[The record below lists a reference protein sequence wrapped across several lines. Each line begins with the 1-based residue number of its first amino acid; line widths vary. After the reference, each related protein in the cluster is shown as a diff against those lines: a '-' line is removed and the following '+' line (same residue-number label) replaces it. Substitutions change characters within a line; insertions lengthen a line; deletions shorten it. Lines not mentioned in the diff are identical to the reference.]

1 MKKRI
6 IALMLCMT
14 TILAFNGC
22 GNAKTRDTEQSTENA
37 KATYNGPSSA
47 KMDIDLEK
55 QVSKLADYKGIDVT
69 ISGNYDVKDE
79 DVESNI
85 MSLLPYYGI
94 TGIEIKDRD
103 TVQKG
108 DYVKVDYTGYL
119 DGEAFDGG
127 SATDIMLDVDNNYDV
142 TNQNSYIDGFCD
154 GIVGS
159 KVGSEISTDVTFP
172 DNYNETLGGKKTTF
186 KIKIK
191 GIYEPITLDTL
202 TDDMVAD
209 AFSAQNI
216 STKKDLQDYVRK
228 VMEKQTRNAKSQATI
243 NEVESYMIENSTVDI
258 PDDYMEARL
267 GEYQAMFERD
277 NLTDTQT
284 MDDYLKKN
292 NTTLD
297 DLKKTWKTSLEKQI
311 KIEFIFG
318 RIADLEDIQVS
329 DDDFKEFVDYLVSS
343 GNSQM
348 TTESEVYDYYGNGSQ
363 EEGKKMLRQ
372 QYRINKAIS
381 YVVEQANVTIEPAT
395 ESTEN

>member
-69 ISGNYDVKDE
+69 ISGNYDVTDE
-79 DVESNI
+79 DVEKN
-85 MSLLPYYGI
+85 MLSLLPYYGI
-94 TGIEIKDRD
+94 AGIEIKDRD

-119 DGEAFDGG
+119 DGKAFDGG

-228 VMEKQTRNAKSQATI
+228 VMEKQARNAKSQATI

>member
-69 ISGNYDVKDE
+69 ISGNYDVTDE
-79 DVESNI
+79 DVEKN
-85 MSLLPYYGI
+85 MLSLLPYYGI

>member
-14 TILAFNGC
+14 TVLAFNGC
-22 GNAKTRDTEQSTENA
+22 GNAKTQDTEQSTENA
-37 KATYNGPSSA
+37 KVTYNGPSSA
-47 KMDIDLEK
+47 QMDIDLEK

-69 ISGNYDVKDE
+69 ISGNYDVTDE
-79 DVESNI
+79 GVEKNI
-85 MSLLPYYGI
+85 LSLLPYYGI
-94 TGIEIKDRD
+94 AGIEIKDRD
-103 TVQKG
+103 TVQEG

-127 SATDIMLDVDNNYDV
+127 SATDVMLDVDNNYDV
-142 TNQNSYIDGFCD
+142 TNQNPYIDGFCD
-154 GIVGS
+154 GMVGS

-172 DNYNETLGGKKTTF
+172 DNYNEKLGGKKTTF

-191 GIYEPITLDTL
+191 GIYEPVTMDTL

-216 STKKDLQDYVRK
+216 STKKDLKEYVRK
-228 VMEKQTRNAKSQATI
+228 VMESQSKNSKSQATI
-243 NEVESYMIENSTVDI
+243 NEVEDYMIENSTVDI

-277 NLTDTQT
+277 NLTNTQT
-284 MDDYLKKN
+284 MDDYLKTN

-297 DLKKTWKTSLEKQI
+297 DLKKSWKTTLEKQI

-363 EEGKKMLRQ
+363 EDGKKMLRQ

-381 YVVEQANVTIEPAT
+381 YVVEQANVTIEPAA

>member
-22 GNAKTRDTEQSTENA
+22 GNARTQDTEQSTENA

-47 KMDIDLEK
+47 QMDIDLEK

-69 ISGNYDVKDE
+69 ISGNYDVTDE
-79 DVESNI
+79 DVEKNI
-85 MSLLPYYGI
+85 LSLLPYYGI

-228 VMEKQTRNAKSQATI
+228 VMENQARNTKSQATI

-284 MDDYLKKN
+284 MDDYLKTN

-363 EEGKKMLRQ
+363 EDGKKMLRQ

>member
-22 GNAKTRDTEQSTENA
+22 GKAKTQGTEQSTEKA
-37 KATYNGPSSA
+37 QATYNGPSSA
-47 KMDIDLEK
+47 QMDIDLEK

-127 SATDIMLDVDNNYDV
+127 SATDVMLDVDKNYDV

-154 GIVGS
+154 GMVGS

-172 DNYNETLGGKKTTF
+172 DNYNEKLGGKKTTF

-216 STKKDLQDYVRK
+216 STKKDLKEYVRK
-228 VMEKQTRNAKSQATI
+228 VMENQAKNSKSQTTI
-243 NEVESYMIENSTVDI
+243 NEVENYMIKNSTVDI
-258 PDDYMEARL
+258 PEDYMDARM

-284 MDDYLKKN
+284 MDDYLKTN

-297 DLKKTWKTSLEKQI
+297 DLKKSWKTSLEKQI
-311 KIEFIFG
+311 KMEFIFG
-318 RIADLEDIQVS
+318 RIADLEDIQVT
-329 DDDFKEFVDYLVSS
+329 DDDFKQFVDYLASS

-348 TTESEVYDYYGNGSQ
+348 TTESELYDYYGNGNQ
-363 EEGKKMLRQ
+363 EDGKKMLRQ

-381 YVVEQANVTIEPAT
+381 YVVEQANVTIEPET

>member
-69 ISGNYDVKDE
+69 ISGNYDVTDE
-79 DVESNI
+79 DVEKN
-85 MSLLPYYGI
+85 MLSLLPYYGI
-94 TGIEIKDRD
+94 AGIEIKDRD

-119 DGEAFDGG
+119 DGKAFDGG

-381 YVVEQANVTIEPAT
+381 YAVEQANVTIEPAT

>member
-1 MKKRI
+1 
-6 IALMLCMT
+6 MLCMT
-14 TILAFNGC
+14 TVLAFNGC
-22 GNAKTRDTEQSTENA
+22 GNAKTQDTEQSTENA
-37 KATYNGPSSA
+37 KVTYNGPSSA
-47 KMDIDLEK
+47 QMDIDLEK

-69 ISGNYDVKDE
+69 ISGNYDVTDE
-79 DVESNI
+79 GVEKNI
-85 MSLLPYYGI
+85 LSLLPYYGI
-94 TGIEIKDRD
+94 AGIEIKDRD
-103 TVQKG
+103 TVQEG

-127 SATDIMLDVDNNYDV
+127 SATDVMLDVDNNYDV
-142 TNQNSYIDGFCD
+142 TNQNPYIDGFCD
-154 GIVGS
+154 GMVGS

-172 DNYNETLGGKKTTF
+172 DNYNEKLGGKKTTF

-191 GIYEPITLDTL
+191 GIYEPVTMDTL

-216 STKKDLQDYVRK
+216 STKKDLKEYVRK
-228 VMEKQTRNAKSQATI
+228 VMESQAKNSKSQATI
-243 NEVESYMIENSTVDI
+243 NEVEDYMIENSTVDI

-277 NLTDTQT
+277 NLTNTQT
-284 MDDYLKKN
+284 MDDYLKTN

-297 DLKKTWKTSLEKQI
+297 DLKKSWKTTLEKQI

-363 EEGKKMLRQ
+363 EDGKKMLRQ

>member
-69 ISGNYDVKDE
+69 ISGNYDVTDE
-79 DVESNI
+79 DVKKN
-85 MSLLPYYGI
+85 MLSLLPYYGI

-228 VMEKQTRNAKSQATI
+228 VMEKQARNAKSQATI

>member
-1 MKKRI
+1 
-6 IALMLCMT
+6 
-14 TILAFNGC
+14 
-22 GNAKTRDTEQSTENA
+22 
-37 KATYNGPSSA
+37 
-47 KMDIDLEK
+47 
-55 QVSKLADYKGIDVT
+55 
-69 ISGNYDVKDE
+69 
-79 DVESNI
+79 
-85 MSLLPYYGI
+85 
-94 TGIEIKDRD
+94 
-103 TVQKG
+103 
-108 DYVKVDYTGYL
+108 
-119 DGEAFDGG
+119 
-127 SATDIMLDVDNNYDV
+127 
-142 TNQNSYIDGFCD
+142 
-154 GIVGS
+154 
-159 KVGSEISTDVTFP
+159 
-172 DNYNETLGGKKTTF
+172 
-186 KIKIK
+186 
-191 GIYEPITLDTL
+191 
-202 TDDMVAD
+202 MVAD

>member
-22 GNAKTRDTEQSTENA
+22 GNAKTQDTEQSTESA

-47 KMDIDLEK
+47 QMDIDLEK

-69 ISGNYDVKDE
+69 ISGNYDVTDE

-85 MSLLPYYGI
+85 LSLLPYYGI

-142 TNQNSYIDGFCD
+142 TNQNSYIEGFCD

-228 VMEKQTRNAKSQATI
+228 VMENQARNSKSQATI
-243 NEVESYMIENSTVDI
+243 NEVENYMIENSTVDI

-284 MDDYLKKN
+284 MDDYLKTN

-297 DLKKTWKTSLEKQI
+297 DLKKGWKTSLEKQI
-311 KIEFIFG
+311 KVEFIFG

-363 EEGKKMLRQ
+363 EDGKKMLRQ

-381 YVVEQANVTIEPAT
+381 YVVEQANVTIEPET

>member
-14 TILAFNGC
+14 TVLAFNGC
-22 GNAKTRDTEQSTENA
+22 GNAKTQDTEQSTENA
-37 KATYNGPSSA
+37 KVTYNGPSSA
-47 KMDIDLEK
+47 QMDIDLEK

-69 ISGNYDVKDE
+69 ISGNYDVTDE
-79 DVESNI
+79 GVEKNI
-85 MSLLPYYGI
+85 LSLLPYYGI
-94 TGIEIKDRD
+94 AGIEIKDRD
-103 TVQKG
+103 TVQEG

-127 SATDIMLDVDNNYDV
+127 SATDVMLDVDNNYDV
-142 TNQNSYIDGFCD
+142 TNQNPYIDGFCD
-154 GIVGS
+154 GMVGS

-172 DNYNETLGGKKTTF
+172 DNYNEKLGGKKTTF

-191 GIYEPITLDTL
+191 GIYEPVTMDTL

-216 STKKDLQDYVRK
+216 STKKDLKEYVRK
-228 VMEKQTRNAKSQATI
+228 VMESQAKNSKSQATI
-243 NEVESYMIENSTVDI
+243 NEVEDYMIENSTVDI

-277 NLTDTQT
+277 NLTNTQT
-284 MDDYLKKN
+284 MDDYLKTN

-297 DLKKTWKTSLEKQI
+297 DLKKSWKTTLEKQI
-311 KIEFIFG
+311 TIEFIFG
-318 RIADLEDIQVS
+318 SIADLEDIQVS

-363 EEGKKMLRQ
+363 EDGKKMLRQ

-381 YVVEQANVTIEPAT
+381 YVVEQANVTIEPAA

>member
-22 GNAKTRDTEQSTENA
+22 GNARTQDTEQSTENA
-37 KATYNGPSSA
+37 KATYNGPGSA
-47 KMDIDLEK
+47 QMDIDLEK

-69 ISGNYDVKDE
+69 ISGNYDVTDE
-79 DVESNI
+79 DVEKNI
-85 MSLLPYYGI
+85 LSLLPYYGI

-127 SATDIMLDVDNNYDV
+127 SATDVMLDVDNNYDV

-154 GIVGS
+154 GMVGS

-172 DNYNETLGGKKTTF
+172 DNYNEKLGGKKTTF

-228 VMEKQTRNAKSQATI
+228 VMENQARNAKSQATI

-284 MDDYLKKN
+284 MDDYLKTN

-363 EEGKKMLRQ
+363 EDGKKMLRQ

-381 YVVEQANVTIEPAT
+381 HVVEQANVTIEPAT

>member
-69 ISGNYDVKDE
+69 ISGNYDVTDE
-79 DVESNI
+79 DVKKN
-85 MSLLPYYGI
+85 MLSLLPYYGI

-228 VMEKQTRNAKSQATI
+228 VMEKQARNAKSQATI

-258 PDDYMEARL
+258 PDDYMEARM

-381 YVVEQANVTIEPAT
+381 YVVEQANVTIEPET

>member
-14 TILAFNGC
+14 TVLAFNGC
-22 GNAKTRDTEQSTENA
+22 GNAKTQDTEQSTENA
-37 KATYNGPSSA
+37 KVTYNGPSSA
-47 KMDIDLEK
+47 QMDIDLEK

-69 ISGNYDVKDE
+69 ISGNYDVTDE
-79 DVESNI
+79 GVEKNI
-85 MSLLPYYGI
+85 LSLLPYYGI
-94 TGIEIKDRD
+94 AGIEIKDRD
-103 TVQKG
+103 TVQEG

-127 SATDIMLDVDNNYDV
+127 SATDVMLDVDNNYDV
-142 TNQNSYIDGFCD
+142 TNQNPYIDGFCD
-154 GIVGS
+154 GMVGS

-172 DNYNETLGGKKTTF
+172 DNYNEKLGGKKTTF

-191 GIYEPITLDTL
+191 GIYEPVTMDTL

-216 STKKDLQDYVRK
+216 STKKDLKEYVRK
-228 VMEKQTRNAKSQATI
+228 VMESQAKNSKSQATI
-243 NEVESYMIENSTVDI
+243 NEVEDYMIENSTVDI

-277 NLTDTQT
+277 NLTNTQT
-284 MDDYLKKN
+284 MDDYLKTN

-297 DLKKTWKTSLEKQI
+297 DLKKSWKTTLEKQI

-363 EEGKKMLRQ
+363 EDGKKMLRQ

-381 YVVEQANVTIEPAT
+381 YVVEQANVTIEPAA

>member
-69 ISGNYDVKDE
+69 ISGNYDVTDE
-79 DVESNI
+79 DVKKN
-85 MSLLPYYGI
+85 MLSLLPYYGI
-94 TGIEIKDRD
+94 TGIEIKNRD

-228 VMEKQTRNAKSQATI
+228 VMEKQTGNAKSQATI

>member
-69 ISGNYDVKDE
+69 ISGNYDVTDE
-79 DVESNI
+79 DVKKN
-85 MSLLPYYGI
+85 MLSLLPYYGI

-119 DGEAFDGG
+119 DGKAFDGG

-297 DLKKTWKTSLEKQI
+297 DLKKTWNTSLEKQI

>member
-69 ISGNYDVKDE
+69 ISGNYDVTDE
-79 DVESNI
+79 DVEKN
-85 MSLLPYYGI
+85 MLSLLPYYGI

-119 DGEAFDGG
+119 DGKAFDGG

-297 DLKKTWKTSLEKQI
+297 DLKKTWKKSLEKQI

>member
-14 TILAFNGC
+14 TVLAFNGC
-22 GNAKTRDTEQSTENA
+22 GNAKTQDTEQSTENA
-37 KATYNGPSSA
+37 KVTYNGPSSA
-47 KMDIDLEK
+47 QMDIDLEK

-69 ISGNYDVKDE
+69 ISGNYDVTDE
-79 DVESNI
+79 GVEKNI
-85 MSLLPYYGI
+85 LSLLPYYGI
-94 TGIEIKDRD
+94 AGIEIKDRD
-103 TVQKG
+103 TVQEG

-127 SATDIMLDVDNNYDV
+127 SATDVMLDVDNNYDV
-142 TNQNSYIDGFCD
+142 TNQNPYIDGFCD
-154 GIVGS
+154 GMVGS

-172 DNYNETLGGKKTTF
+172 DNYNEKLGGKKTTF

-191 GIYEPITLDTL
+191 GIYEPVTMDTL

-216 STKKDLQDYVRK
+216 STKKDLKEYVRK
-228 VMEKQTRNAKSQATI
+228 VMESQAKNSKSQATI
-243 NEVESYMIENSTVDI
+243 NEVEDYMIENSTVDI

-277 NLTDTQT
+277 NLTNTQT
-284 MDDYLKKN
+284 MDDYLKTN

-297 DLKKTWKTSLEKQI
+297 DLKKSWKTTLEKQI

-318 RIADLEDIQVS
+318 RMADLEDIQVS
-329 DDDFKEFVDYLVSS
+329 DHDVKEFVDYLVSS

-363 EEGKKMLRQ
+363 EDGKKMLRQ

-381 YVVEQANVTIEPAT
+381 YVVEQANVTIEPAA

>member
-6 IALMLCMT
+6 IALLLCMT

-22 GNAKTRDTEQSTENA
+22 GNAKTQDTEQSTQSA

-47 KMDIDLEK
+47 QMDIDLEK

-127 SATDIMLDVDNNYDV
+127 SATDVMLDVDKNYDV

-154 GIVGS
+154 GMVGS

-172 DNYNETLGGKKTTF
+172 DNYSEKLGGKKTTF

-191 GIYEPITLDTL
+191 GIYGPITMDTL

-216 STKKDLQDYVRK
+216 STKKDLKEYVRK
-228 VMEKQTRNAKSQATI
+228 VMENQTKNSKSQATI
-243 NEVESYMIENSTVDI
+243 NEVENYMIENSTVDI
-258 PDDYMEARL
+258 PEDYMDARM

-284 MDDYLKKN
+284 MDDYLKTN

-297 DLKKTWKTSLEKQI
+297 DLKKSWKTSLEKQI
-311 KIEFIFG
+311 KVEFIFG
-318 RIADLEDIQVS
+318 RIADLEDIQIT
-329 DDDFKEFVDYLVSS
+329 DDDFKQFVDYLASS

-348 TTESEVYDYYGNGSQ
+348 TTESELYDYYGNGNQ
-363 EEGKKMLRQ
+363 EDGKRMLRQ

-381 YVVEQANVTIEPAT
+381 YVVEQANVTIEPET

>member
-14 TILAFNGC
+14 TVLAFNGC
-22 GNAKTRDTEQSTENA
+22 GNAKTQDTEQSTENA
-37 KATYNGPSSA
+37 KVTYNGPSSA
-47 KMDIDLEK
+47 QMDIDLEK

-69 ISGNYDVKDE
+69 ISGNYDVTDE
-79 DVESNI
+79 GVEKNI
-85 MSLLPYYGI
+85 LSLLPYYGI
-94 TGIEIKDRD
+94 AGIEIKDRD

-127 SATDIMLDVDNNYDV
+127 SATDVMLDVDNNYDV
-142 TNQNSYIDGFCD
+142 TNQNPYIDGFCD
-154 GIVGS
+154 GMVGS

-172 DNYNETLGGKKTTF
+172 DNYNEKLGGKKTTF

-191 GIYEPITLDTL
+191 GIYEPVTMDTL

-216 STKKDLQDYVRK
+216 STKKDLKEYVRK
-228 VMEKQTRNAKSQATI
+228 VMESQAKNSKSQATI
-243 NEVESYMIENSTVDI
+243 NEVEDYMIENSTVDI

-277 NLTDTQT
+277 NLTNTQT
-284 MDDYLKKN
+284 MDDYLKTN

-297 DLKKTWKTSLEKQI
+297 DLKKSWKTTLEKQI

-363 EEGKKMLRQ
+363 EDGKKMLRQ

>member
-14 TILAFNGC
+14 TVLAFNGC
-22 GNAKTRDTEQSTENA
+22 GNAKTQDTEQSTENA
-37 KATYNGPSSA
+37 KVTYNGPSSA
-47 KMDIDLEK
+47 QMDIDLEK

-69 ISGNYDVKDE
+69 ISGNYDVTDE
-79 DVESNI
+79 GVEKNI
-85 MSLLPYYGI
+85 LSLLPYYGI
-94 TGIEIKDRD
+94 AGIEIKDRD
-103 TVQKG
+103 TVQEG

-127 SATDIMLDVDNNYDV
+127 SATDVMLDVDNNYDV
-142 TNQNSYIDGFCD
+142 TNQNPYIDGFCD
-154 GIVGS
+154 GMVGS

-172 DNYNETLGGKKTTF
+172 DNYNEKLGGKKTTF

-191 GIYEPITLDTL
+191 GIYEPVTMDTL

-209 AFSAQNI
+209 AFFFFFI
-216 STKKDLQDYVRK
+216 STKKDLKEYVRK
-228 VMEKQTRNAKSQATI
+228 VMESQAKNSKSQATI
-243 NEVESYMIENSTVDI
+243 NEVEDYMIENSTVDI

-277 NLTDTQT
+277 NLTNTQT
-284 MDDYLKKN
+284 MDDYLKTN

-297 DLKKTWKTSLEKQI
+297 DLKKSWKTTLEKQI

-363 EEGKKMLRQ
+363 EDGKKMLRQ

>member
-69 ISGNYDVKDE
+69 ISGNYDVTDE
-79 DVESNI
+79 DVKKN
-85 MSLLPYYGI
+85 MLSLLPYYGI

>member
-69 ISGNYDVKDE
+69 ISGNYDVTDE
-79 DVESNI
+79 DVKKN
-85 MSLLPYYGI
+85 MLSLLPYYGI
-94 TGIEIKDRD
+94 TGIEIKNRD

-228 VMEKQTRNAKSQATI
+228 VMEKQARNAKSQATI

-363 EEGKKMLRQ
+363 EEEKKMLRQ

>member
-69 ISGNYDVKDE
+69 ISGNYDVTDE
-79 DVESNI
+79 DVEKN
-85 MSLLPYYGI
+85 MLSLLPYYGI
-94 TGIEIKDRD
+94 AGIEIKDRD

-119 DGEAFDGG
+119 DGKAFDGG

-228 VMEKQTRNAKSQATI
+228 VMEK
-243 NEVESYMIENSTVDI
+243 
-258 PDDYMEARL
+258 
-267 GEYQAMFERD
+267 
-277 NLTDTQT
+277 TD
-284 MDDYLKKN
+284 
-292 NTTLD
+292 
-297 DLKKTWKTSLEKQI
+297 EKCKVPGNHQ
-311 KIEFIFG
+311 
-318 RIADLEDIQVS
+318 R
-329 DDDFKEFVDYLVSS
+329 S
-343 GNSQM
+343 GKL
-348 TTESEVYDYYGNGSQ
+348 YDR
-363 EEGKKMLRQ
+363 E
-372 QYRINKAIS
+372 
-381 YVVEQANVTIEPAT
+381 
-395 ESTEN
+395 

>member
-14 TILAFNGC
+14 TVLAFNGC
-22 GNAKTRDTEQSTENA
+22 GNAKTQDTEQSTENA
-37 KATYNGPSSA
+37 KVTYNGPSSA
-47 KMDIDLEK
+47 QMDIDLEK

-69 ISGNYDVKDE
+69 ISGNYDVTDE
-79 DVESNI
+79 GVEKNI
-85 MSLLPYYGI
+85 LSLLPYYGI
-94 TGIEIKDRD
+94 AGIEIKDRD
-103 TVQKG
+103 TVQEG

-127 SATDIMLDVDNNYDV
+127 SATDVMLDVDNNYDV
-142 TNQNSYIDGFCD
+142 TNQNPYIDGFCD
-154 GIVGS
+154 GMVGS

-172 DNYNETLGGKKTTF
+172 DNYNEKLGGKKTTF

-191 GIYEPITLDTL
+191 GIYEPVTMDTL

-216 STKKDLQDYVRK
+216 STKKDLKEYVRK
-228 VMEKQTRNAKSQATI
+228 VMESQAKNSKSQATI
-243 NEVESYMIENSTVDI
+243 NEVEDYMIENSTVDI

-277 NLTDTQT
+277 NLTNTQT
-284 MDDYLKKN
+284 MDDYLKTN

-297 DLKKTWKTSLEKQI
+297 DLKKSWKTTLEKQI

-318 RIADLEDIQVS
+318 RIADLGGIQVS

-363 EEGKKMLRQ
+363 EDGKKMLRQ

-381 YVVEQANVTIEPAT
+381 YVVEQANVTIEPAA

>member
-14 TILAFNGC
+14 TVLAFNGC
-22 GNAKTRDTEQSTENA
+22 GNAKTQDTEQSTENA
-37 KATYNGPSSA
+37 KVTYNGPSSA
-47 KMDIDLEK
+47 QMDIDLEK
-55 QVSKLADYKGIDVT
+55 QVSKLADYKEIDVT
-69 ISGNYDVKDE
+69 ISGNYDVTDE
-79 DVESNI
+79 GVEKNI
-85 MSLLPYYGI
+85 LSLLPYYGI
-94 TGIEIKDRD
+94 AGIEIKDRD
-103 TVQKG
+103 TVQEG

-127 SATDIMLDVDNNYDV
+127 SATDVMLDVDNNYDV
-142 TNQNSYIDGFCD
+142 TNQNPYIDGFCD
-154 GIVGS
+154 GMVGS

-172 DNYNETLGGKKTTF
+172 DNYNEKLGGKKTTF

-191 GIYEPITLDTL
+191 GIYEPVTMDTL

-216 STKKDLQDYVRK
+216 STKKDLKEYVRK
-228 VMEKQTRNAKSQATI
+228 VMESQAKNSKSQATI
-243 NEVESYMIENSTVDI
+243 NEVEDYMIENSTVDI

-277 NLTDTQT
+277 NLTNTQT
-284 MDDYLKKN
+284 MDDYLKTN

-297 DLKKTWKTSLEKQI
+297 DLKKSWKTTLEKQI

-363 EEGKKMLRQ
+363 EDGKKMLRQ

-381 YVVEQANVTIEPAT
+381 YVVEQANVTIEPAA

>member
-22 GNAKTRDTEQSTENA
+22 GKAKTQDTEQSTE
-37 KATYNGPSSA
+37 KVQATYNGPSSA
-47 KMDIDLEK
+47 QMDIDLEK

-127 SATDIMLDVDNNYDV
+127 SATDVMLDVDKNYDV

-154 GIVGS
+154 GMVGS

-172 DNYNETLGGKKTTF
+172 DNYNEKLGGKKTTF

-191 GIYEPITLDTL
+191 GIYEPITMDTL

-216 STKKDLQDYVRK
+216 STKKDLKEYVRK
-228 VMEKQTRNAKSQATI
+228 VMENQAKNSKSQATI
-243 NEVESYMIENSTVDI
+243 NEVENYMIKNSTVDI
-258 PDDYMEARL
+258 PEDYMDARM

-284 MDDYLKKN
+284 MDDYLKTN

-297 DLKKTWKTSLEKQI
+297 DLKKSWKTSLEKQI
-311 KIEFIFG
+311 KVEFIFG
-318 RIADLEDIQVS
+318 RIADLEDIKVS
-329 DDDFKEFVDYLVSS
+329 DDDFKQFVDYLASS

-363 EEGKKMLRQ
+363 EDGKKMLRQ
-372 QYRINKAIS
+372 QYRVNKAIS
-381 YVVEQANVTIEPAT
+381 YVVEKVNVTIEPET

>member
-6 IALMLCMT
+6 IALLLCMT

-22 GNAKTRDTEQSTENA
+22 GNAKTQDTEQSTQSA

-47 KMDIDLEK
+47 QMDIDLEK

-69 ISGNYDVKDE
+69 ISGNYDVTDE
-79 DVESNI
+79 DVEKN
-85 MSLLPYYGI
+85 MLSLLPYYGI

>member
-6 IALMLCMT
+6 IALLLCMT

-22 GNAKTRDTEQSTENA
+22 GNAKTQDTEQSTQSA

-47 KMDIDLEK
+47 QMDIDLEK

-127 SATDIMLDVDNNYDV
+127 SATDVMLDVDKNYDV

-154 GIVGS
+154 GMVGS

-172 DNYNETLGGKKTTF
+172 DNYNEKLGGKKTTF
-186 KIKIK
+186 KNKIK
-191 GIYEPITLDTL
+191 GIYEPITMDTL

-216 STKKDLQDYVRK
+216 STKKDLKEYVRK
-228 VMEKQTRNAKSQATI
+228 VMENQAKNSKSQATI
-243 NEVESYMIENSTVDI
+243 NEVENYMIENSTVDI
-258 PDDYMEARL
+258 PEDYMDARM

-297 DLKKTWKTSLEKQI
+297 DLKKSWKTSLEKQI
-311 KIEFIFG
+311 KVEFIFG
-318 RIADLEDIQVS
+318 RIADLEDIQVT
-329 DDDFKEFVDYLVSS
+329 DDDFKQFVDYLASS

-348 TTESEVYDYYGNGSQ
+348 TTESEVYDYYGNGNQ
-363 EEGKKMLRQ
+363 EDGKKMLRQ

-381 YVVEQANVTIEPAT
+381 YVVEQANVTIEPET

>member
-14 TILAFNGC
+14 TVLAFNGC
-22 GNAKTRDTEQSTENA
+22 GNAKTQDTEQSTENA
-37 KATYNGPSSA
+37 KVTYNGPSSA
-47 KMDIDLEK
+47 QMDIDLEK

-69 ISGNYDVKDE
+69 ISGNYDVTDE
-79 DVESNI
+79 GVEKNI
-85 MSLLPYYGI
+85 LSLLPYYGI
-94 TGIEIKDRD
+94 AGIEIKDRD
-103 TVQKG
+103 TVQEG

-127 SATDIMLDVDNNYDV
+127 SATDVMLDVDNNDDV
-142 TNQNSYIDGFCD
+142 TNQNPYIDGFCD
-154 GIVGS
+154 GMVGS

-172 DNYNETLGGKKTTF
+172 DNYNEKLGGKKTTF

-191 GIYEPITLDTL
+191 GIYEPVTMDTL

-216 STKKDLQDYVRK
+216 STKKDLKEYVRK
-228 VMEKQTRNAKSQATI
+228 VMESQAKNSKSQATI
-243 NEVESYMIENSTVDI
+243 NEVEDYMIENSTVDI

-277 NLTDTQT
+277 NLTNTQT
-284 MDDYLKKN
+284 MDDYLKTN

-297 DLKKTWKTSLEKQI
+297 DLKKSWKTTLEKQI

-363 EEGKKMLRQ
+363 EDGKKMLRQ

-381 YVVEQANVTIEPAT
+381 YVVEQANVTIEPAA

>member
-69 ISGNYDVKDE
+69 ISGNYDVTDE
-79 DVESNI
+79 DVKKN
-85 MSLLPYYGI
+85 MLSLLPYYGI

-228 VMEKQTRNAKSQATI
+228 VMEKQTGNAKSQATI